1 MVSSVVR
8 TVTWLSSDWNG
19 QETCTL
25 SQQSDGWQLAGR
37 ATGDADGQPLIVEY
51 AISTD
56 QDWQTRCVTVSLS
69 TEAPQSE
76 QQCVLERDD
85 QARWSARGE
94 DCPPLDAIQGLHD
107 IDIQITPASN
117 SLPINRLNLAIGEGV
132 EVTAAWVRIPEFV
145 VEPLRQRY
153 SRVDDRIYAY
163 ESSDGEFTATLE
175 VDDLGLVTTY
185 DPGWTRIDTNASTG
199 KN

>member
-1 MVSSVVR
+1 MTSKEVR
-8 TVTWLSSDWNG
+8 SVTWLSSDWKG

-25 SQQSDGWQLAGR
+25 SQLSDGWQLAGH
-37 ATGDADGQPLIVEY
+37 ATGDADGQPVSVDY

-56 QDWQTRCVTVSLS
+56 QHWQTRRVSISMS
-69 TEAPQSE
+69 TENPQSH

-85 QARWSARGE
+85 HGRWTAHGE
-94 DCPPLDAIQGLHD
+94 DCPPLDTIQGLHD

-117 SLPINRLNLAIGEGV
+117 ALPINRLNLAIGEGS

-153 SRVDDRIYAY
+153 TRIADRAYAY
-163 ESSDGEFTATLE
+163 ESNDGEFTATLE
-175 VDDLGLVTTY
+175 VDDLGLISTY
-185 DPGWTRIDTNASTG
+185 DPGWQRLARTG
-199 KN
+199 G